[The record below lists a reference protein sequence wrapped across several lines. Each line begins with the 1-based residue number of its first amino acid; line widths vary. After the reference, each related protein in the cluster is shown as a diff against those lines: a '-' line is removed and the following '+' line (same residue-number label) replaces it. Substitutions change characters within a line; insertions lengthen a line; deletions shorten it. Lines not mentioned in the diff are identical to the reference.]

1 MPRRHRSDH
10 HVEENVLNLRITPG
24 LTVPA
29 TAALPVTTTAA
40 AAKATARAARP
51 VLAYRTAPTP
61 PAAVRHTAP
70 RPQFF
75 GRGRGRG

>member
-1 MPRRHRSDH
+1 MPRRHRPDH
-10 HVEENVLNLRITPG
+10 HVEETVLNLRITPG

-29 TAALPVTTTAA
+29 TAALRVTTAA
-40 AAKATARAARP
+40 ATKATARAARP